1 MFPGNS
7 ISNDVASDVY
17 LKLYAYPPNKL
28 LDMVYN
34 GKIQAFIYITIRNH
48 IEDLRRLRKRRLS
61 AEYNSIDLIDE
72 PDYTEAITNKLNKL
86 TDEELKFISIY
97 VSVGTQSE
105 MVSKYKLSGRYIN
118 EMKKQINLKIK

>member
-1 MFPGNS
+1 
-7 ISNDVASDVY
+7 
-17 LKLYAYPPNKL
+17 
-28 LDMVYN
+28 MVYN

-48 IEDLRRLRKRRLS
+48 IEDLRRLRKRRLI

-72 PDYTEAITNKLNKL
+72 PDYTEEIIKKLNKL
-86 TDEELKFISIY
+86 TEDELKFISIY
-97 VSVGTQSE
+97 VSVDTQSE